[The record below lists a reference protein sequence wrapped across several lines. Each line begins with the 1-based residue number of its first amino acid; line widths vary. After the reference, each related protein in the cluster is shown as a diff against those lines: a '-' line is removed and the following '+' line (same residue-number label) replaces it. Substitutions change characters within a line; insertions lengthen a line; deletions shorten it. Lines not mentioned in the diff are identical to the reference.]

1 MRFADFPFLRYLP
14 FLLLGLAIGSRLHLS
29 IILISI
35 LLALCWSGM
44 SLLSIRKMGRGF
56 VAIAAYFQLVLLG
69 ILCQSIHSA
78 HRQPSDSVEGPFLAV
93 ALQEDVAKENSN
105 QNLLE
110 VLATFHDGQ
119 WREVGGK
126 VLFYHQSE
134 KGIRQG
140 DVLVVHQKPPPVPAP
155 QNPDEFDYRKYL
167 EKKGIDFQQFS
178 KSGFQVVT
186 STEQKDWF
194 ADLRHSLIEL
204 VRNKV
209 HHSRAQQVALALLLG
224 QKDFLDRDTKA
235 AFSEAGV
242 MHILAVSGLHV
253 GILVAVLLFLVKPLR
268 LKGKAK
274 NYYHLGIV
282 GCIWVFAALTGFS
295 PSVARA
301 SVMFSLITLGQMK
314 GRKPPVFN
322 ILAFSA
328 MLMILLDPDV
338 IFEVGFQL
346 SYLAVAGI
354 VLIQPLIVRWWL
366 PPNKVSEYVWQLL
379 AVSLAAQLVTFPLT
393 LYYFHSFPTWF
404 LIGNLI
410 AIPLTFCV
418 MNLGIP
424 LLIFGW
430 IPWVGDLLGVGVSL
444 LLQLELWCLELL
456 RNLPF
461 GQVTGIGI
469 QPVLMIVV
477 WFFLLIWAAWD
488 YVSKRILIY
497 SGAIVFVIFVVV
509 DLYRVRQ
516 SVRPELIVYQGQQG
530 FAIDYWDGS
539 GLKSWNAGIQP
550 DEWSYK
556 VEPHRIRRAWG
567 TNAEALMSFS
577 GSDQVVVF
585 PEVGIVLDGDQ
596 LRFWNRVKVNISL
609 WEEDSWGKSEFGRSI
624 STDVTSKI
632 LF

>member
-14 FLLLGLAIGSRLHLS
+14 FFLLGIATGSHLHVAILP
-29 IILISI
+29 ISI
-35 LLALCWSGM
+35 LLALCWSVM
-44 SLLSIRKMGRGF
+44 WIVVFRKAGRGL
-56 VAIAAYFQLVLLG
+56 VSIAAYVQLVLLG
-69 ILCQSIHSA
+69 ILCQCIHSV
-78 HRQPSDSVEGPFLAV
+78 HRQPPVSIEGPFLAV
-93 ALQEDVAKENSN
+93 AMQDDVTKENSN

-110 VLATFHDGQ
+110 VLAVFQEGK
-119 WREVGGK
+119 WEKIGAK
-126 VLFYHQSE
+126 VLFYHQSKE
-134 KGIRQG
+134 GVRQG
-140 DVLVVHQKPPPVPAP
+140 DVLVVHQKPPPVSAP

-167 EKKGIDFQQFS
+167 EKKGVGFQQFS

-186 STEQKDWF
+186 FSEQKDWF
-194 ADLRHSLIEL
+194 ADLRQSLIEL
-204 VRNKV
+204 VKNKV
-209 HHSRAQQVALALLLG
+209 LHSRAQQVALALLLG
-224 QKDFLDRDTKA
+224 QKDFLDRDTKSM
-235 AFSEAGV
+235 FSEAGV

-282 GCIWVFAALTGFS
+282 GCIWIFAALTGFS
-295 PSVARA
+295 PSVVRA
-301 SVMFSLITLGQMK
+301 SVMFSLITMGQMK
-314 GRKPPVFN
+314 GRKPPIFN

-366 PPNKVSEYVWQLL
+366 PPNKASEYVWQLL

-404 LIGNLI
+404 LIGNLV

-430 IPWVGDLLGVGVSL
+430 IPWVGDLLGTGVSL

-456 RNLPF
+456 RGLPL
-461 GQVTGIGI
+461 GQMTGIGI
-469 QPVLMIVV
+469 QPALMIVV
-477 WFFLLIWAAWD
+477 WVFLLIWAAWD
-488 YVSKRILIY
+488 FVSKRKLIY
-497 SGAIVFVIFVVV
+497 CGAITLGIYLVA
-509 DLYRVRQ
+509 DLYRAGQ
-516 SVRPELIVYQGQQG
+516 NARPEFIVYQGQQG
-530 FAIDYWDGS
+530 FAIDYWDGLC
-539 GLKSWNAGIQP
+539 LKSWNAGIRP

-567 TNAEALMSFS
+567 AKAEALMSFS
-577 GSDQVVVF
+577 DSGQKVVF
-585 PEVGIVLDGDQ
+585 PEVGMVLDGDQ
-596 LRFWNRVKVNISL
+596 LKVWKREKVKISL
-609 WEEDSWGKSEFGRSI
+609 WEEGSWGKSEFGQSI
-624 STDVTSKI
+624 STDFTSKI